1 MDYDKLIENAEV
13 CCGDIDVEDCTGR
26 CINPHDKRGEEVRFC
41 RQWLIRDLYTA
52 IETLRAEN
60 KRLKSLLGETGQELW
75 SAENQR
81 ADRLQTERDT
91 LLAANQHLL
100 AEREQLTAERDAAQ
114 ALLAERSGVTGS
126 APITTAFGVPLDR
139 LRELVEADREGRCVV
154 QKTDRKKL
162 ESAFN
167 IVVKYGFCGDC
178 KWIFKDKHCLEC
190 DCYQNGV
197 RIISNALFGPEAALK
212 AREQDG

>member
-1 MDYDKLIENAEV
+1 MISDRLAAIEDILCDGEDDYDL
-13 CCGDIDVEDCTGR
+13 D
-26 CINPHDKRGEEVRFC
+26 
-41 RQWLIRDLYTA
+41 
-52 IETLRAEN
+52 
-60 KRLKSLLGETGQELW
+60 RL
-75 SAENQR
+75 AVMFNQR
-81 ADRLQTERDT
+81 MSMRDEVSERFS
-91 LLAANQHLL
+91 
-100 AEREQLTAERDAAQ
+100 LTAK
-114 ALLAERSGVTGS
+114 
-126 APITTAFGVPLDR
+126 IPLDR

-197 RIISNALFGPEAALK
+197 RIISNALFGPEAALR
-212 AREQDG
+212 REQE